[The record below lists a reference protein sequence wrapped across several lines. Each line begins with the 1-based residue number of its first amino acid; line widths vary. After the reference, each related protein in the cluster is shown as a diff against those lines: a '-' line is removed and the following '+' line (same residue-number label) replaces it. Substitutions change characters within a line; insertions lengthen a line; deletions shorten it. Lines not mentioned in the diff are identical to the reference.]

1 MAATRMKPICTKNE
15 PIRTQRL
22 QGEKRRWKALKQKLP
37 KQKHAIE
44 MRARS
49 QRSFSEGAMRPRPR

>member
-1 MAATRMKPICTKNE
+1 MKTICTKNE

-37 KQKHAIE
+37 KQKQTMEIK
-44 MRARS
+44 ARS
-49 QRSFSEGAMRPRPR
+49 QRSFSSGAMMPRPR